1 MELLWEIA
9 GWAGAAAILSAY
21 LTVSMGWLKAGKA
34 FQTANLV
41 GASAFIING
50 AFHGAWPSVA
60 TNVAWCLI
68 SAVALFRMRAA
79 GGSAGSDAPAVQLP
93 GVPDTTGQ
101 LAVIEPRVSGPHP
114 LEAHAVEAY
123 AAEPCSAQPYGTEP
137 YAAEPYTACAATAAA
152 PVRQGAVAI

>member
-9 GWAGAAAILSAY
+9 GWAGAVAILSAY

-79 GGSAGSDAPAVQLP
+79 GGAAGSEAPAVQLP

-114 LEAHAVEAY
+114 IETRAVEAG
-123 AAEPCSAQPYGTEP
+123 AARAYSTEP
-137 YAAEPYTACAATAAA
+137 YVAEPYVAETYAACTAPAA

>member
-9 GWAGAAAILSAY
+9 GWAGAVAILSAY

-68 SAVALFRMRAA
+68 SAVALLRMRAA
-79 GGSAGSDAPAVQLP
+79 GGSASNDAPAVQLP

-114 LEAHAVEAY
+114 IEARAVETCA
-123 AAEPCSAQPYGTEP
+123 AGTFTAEPYVAEPYVPEP
-137 YAAEPYTACAATAAA
+137 YAACAALAVA

>member
-114 LEAHAVEAY
+114 LEARAVEAY
-123 AAEPCSAQPYGTEP
+123 AAEPCSAEP
-137 YAAEPYTACAATAAA
+137 YVVEPYVVEPYTACAAPAAA